1 MRRGLILF
9 AHGSRDPSWAAS
21 LESLSREVS
30 AVDPQRE
37 VRTAFL
43 ELQPPDLPTVIDELA
58 PRHTHLDICPV
69 FWAATGH
76 VRRDVP
82 ALLEAARRHHPG
94 LTLRLLPALSDLPGL
109 LPFVARA
116 ISDLTKEP
124 FRSAQGSTTPAPP
137 PRV

>member
-9 AHGSRDPSWAAS
+9 AHGSRDPSWASS
-21 LESLSREVS
+21 LETLSSEVR
-30 AVDPQRE
+30 AIDPERE

-43 ELQPPDLPTVIDELA
+43 ELQSPDLPTVIDEMA

-82 ALLEAARRHHPG
+82 ALLEAARRNHPD
-94 LTLRLLPALSDLPGL
+94 LSLRLLPALSDLPGL
-109 LPFVARA
+109 LAFVARA
-116 ISDLTKEP
+116 IGDVTKEP
-124 FRSAQGSTTPAPP
+124 VRLGQDLTVPVPP
-137 PRV
+137 PRA

>member
-9 AHGSRDPSWAAS
+9 AHGSRDPSWASS
-21 LESLSREVS
+21 LESLSKEVR
-30 AVDPQRE
+30 AIDPQRE

-43 ELQPPDLPTVIDELA
+43 ELQAPDLPTVIDEMA

-82 ALLEAARRHHPG
+82 ALLEAARRHHPD

-109 LPFVARA
+109 LGFVARA
-116 ISDLTKEP
+116 IGEVAAEP
-124 FRSAQGSTTPAPP
+124 VRPGKSSSAPAPP
-137 PRV
+137 PRE